1 VLEGR
6 GPEGE
11 FARTTRQS
19 VAKPPSRADL
29 ERSSSSPAKRQAAQK
44 VGWGDGELGAERKAW
59 DERGGEGEGGGGVG
73 RERERE
79 RKKRGEEVVIE

>member
-1 VLEGR
+1 MQTWRGAAAVL
-6 GPEGE
+6 P
-11 FARTTRQS
+11 S
-19 VAKPPSRADL
+19 VKPRRKWA
-29 ERSSSSPAKRQAAQK
+29 
-44 VGWGDGELGAERKAW
+44 GGDGELGAERKAW